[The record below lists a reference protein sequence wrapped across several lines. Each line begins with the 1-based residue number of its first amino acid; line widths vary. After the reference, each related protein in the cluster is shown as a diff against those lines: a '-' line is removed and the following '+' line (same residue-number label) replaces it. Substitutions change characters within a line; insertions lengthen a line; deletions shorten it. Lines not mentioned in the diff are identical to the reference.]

1 MQLAQRMTGYQERY
15 LAWNLDFQSSIFQ
28 GNNRNTT
35 VLKNTMFLLQEVE
48 IKLDYEFEIDFQ
60 ACTVLTTCNIRFRS
74 KTS

>member
-1 MQLAQRMTGYQERY
+1 
-15 LAWNLDFQSSIFQ
+15 
-28 GNNRNTT
+28 
-35 VLKNTMFLLQEVE
+35 MFVLQEVE

>member
-1 MQLAQRMTGYQERY
+1 MTGYQERY
-15 LAWNLDFQSSIFQ
+15 LAWNLDFKSSIFQ

-35 VLKNTMFLLQEVE
+35 VLKNTMFVLQEVE

-60 ACTVLTTCNIRFRS
+60 ACTVLTNIRFRS

>member
-1 MQLAQRMTGYQERY
+1 MGIAISPKNDWLSREV
-15 LAWNLDFQSSIFQ
+15 DFKSSIFQ

-35 VLKNTMFLLQEVE
+35 VLKNTMFVLWEVE

-60 ACTVLTTCNIRFRS
+60 ACTVLTNIRFRS